1 MIEYRSFRIEAREQ
15 GSRTVSGYGSVF
27 NSQSEDLGFIETI
40 DPNAITDETIKRS
53 DVFATLNHDTD
64 KILARCK
71 YGSGSLELKCD
82 DKGLYYRFDAPKTD
96 LGDELLEHL
105 DRGEIDSSSF
115 AFTVK
120 RDEWTKGDD
129 GKSYRRILEIDQV
142 FDISPVYCPAYPEA
156 ICQKRNKP
164 SDYADKINTL
174 EKRDMDNKEKLNQLE
189 EEIKKL
195 KAEMEAE
202 EKPAEEPVEEPMEGK
217 EAPGD
222 YKKPDEEK
230 IEEKEAPGDCKKPD
244 EEKIEEK
251 EAAGGCDKPDDP
263 KDEEDPEERNNLN
276 KNKNTSIR
284 KMEKKFSLVKEL
296 RNAMETGKSVN
307 LNEIAKRA
315 YTVTDEGVD
324 VVETDIYDILE
335 PLRAKNVLVAAGAK
349 FITNLQGNVQVPV
362 MSATQVGWKGEIA
375 AADDGSGAFTS
386 VTLSPK
392 RLTGKFPVSLELLAQ
407 DTLGVENMIRQDIVN
422 AINEKLEAT
431 ILGAGAGDLNTPA
444 GLFHGYADTNVI
456 ADFGDIADLEA
467 KVEEKNVYGN
477 CKYIVSPKAKAKL
490 RSTIKGT
497 AGVGMIMENGAID
510 GTEALATS
518 NVPTGKMLY
527 GDFSNLVIGQWDSVI
542 LDVVRDTD
550 SLANGCV
557 TIVVNAYFDAKV
569 AREGAIV
576 AANVQ

>member
-40 DPNAITDETIKRS
+40 DPKAITDETIKRS
-53 DVFATLNHDTD
+53 DVFATLNHDND

-202 EKPAEEPVEEPMEGK
+202 EKPAEDPVEEPIDGKEAPIEDKKPVEEPIEGK
-217 EAPGD
+217 EAPMED
-222 YKKPDEEK
+222 KKPDEEP
-230 IEEKEAPGDCKKPD
+230 IEEKEAPCGVDKPD
-244 EEKIEEK
+244 E
-251 EAAGGCDKPDDP
+251 D
-263 KDEEDPEERNNLN
+263 DPEERNNLN

-284 KMEKKFSLVKEL
+284 KMEKRFSLVKEL
-296 RNAMETGKSVN
+296 RSAMETGKSIE
-307 LNEIAKRA
+307 LNELTKRA
-315 YTVTDEGVD
+315 YTVADNGD
-324 VVETDIYDILE
+324 AVVETDIFDILK
-335 PLRAKNVLVAAGAK
+335 PLYDKNVLVSAGAK
-349 FITNLQGNVQVPV
+349 YMTGLVGDVQIPV
-362 MSATQVGWKGEIA
+362 MSGVAATWEGETAETAEKSGSFTQVK
-375 AADDGSGAFTS
+375 
-386 VTLSPK
+386 LSPK
-392 RLTGKFPVSLELLAQ
+392 RLSVRVPVSLQLLGQ
-407 DTLGVENMIRQDIVN
+407 DGIGVENAIREDIINAVN
-422 AINEKLEAT
+422 QKLEAT
-431 ILGAGAGDLNTPA
+431 ILGAGAGDTNTPA
-444 GLFHGYADTNVI
+444 GLFNGAVKDTI

-467 KVEEKNVYGN
+467 KVEEAKIYGD
-477 CKYIVSPKAKAKL
+477 CKYIVSPKAKARL
-490 RSTIKGT
+490 RAMIKGT
-497 AGVGMIMENGAID
+497 NGTGMVLENNAID
-510 GTEALATS
+510 GVEALS
-518 NVPTGKMLY
+518 TGHVAAGDLAY
-527 GDFSNLVIGQWDSVI
+527 GDFSQLVIGAWDNVQ
-542 LDVVRDTD
+542 LDVVRD
-550 SLANGCV
+550 SAYLAKGQVCI
-557 TIVVNAYFDAKV
+557 IVNCYFDAKV
-569 AREGAIV
+569 ARKEAFAFGTI
-576 AANVQ
+576 NG